1 MLISIC
7 HPLSWPI
14 HGVQA
19 TDPPCSPAM
28 SDSSLSGHADR
39 SEFARWHLRSFVA
52 LLGQLI
58 YFYGVRATLLV
69 LPQRCTTVGG
79 G

>member
-1 MLISIC
+1 MY
-7 HPLSWPI
+7 
-14 HGVQA
+14 
-19 TDPPCSPAM
+19 
-28 SDSSLSGHADR
+28 DSSLSGHADR